1 MIKEIKTEKVL
12 YGKNI
17 EIIFRFPSS
26 KGVSKVAKYGPE
38 RFNEQLDLFIKL
50 QSGTLSKEERNKA
63 LLECGVDFD
72 PNNPDRIKSDV
83 WGANKNIG
91 IGKAILSMPR
101 PTYDSYVTETTR
113 LFSEYLLKL
122 IADYG
127 KQTCFEDKFKVIV
140 YVFDDLKEGWYGSLN
155 SEEFKD
161 FRSYSRKNMV
171 VFAIGGMYWLYR
183 IFLPFHYTKRFDA
196 APVMKLF
203 THELVHYSDSIN
215 KIFAKEAKYREI
227 LEGSGLKNKEYL
239 SDIFSPLYWEMLEDG
254 RAEFC
259 ERPYQDRIVF
269 RGIGSLREF
278 KEMIRQ
284 VAQMKN
290 FEEAYAFYDKRI
302 DSATVKYY
310 WARMMAYTIALFIA
324 SDKTVTNSKF
334 NLQNSFTFYFQ
345 NGKSVIIKDLKHEF
359 KKYWSGSIPFFM
371 KSVDS
376 RIFEETKKILSGIST
391 YLDFVTIYEKS
402 CDYFGIPDGDR
413 ILSMK
418 FIREMHSL
426 NEKSLRTENDAFLKQ
441 IEKSFE

>member
-1 MIKEIKTEKVL
+1 MIKEIKTDKIL

-26 KGVSKVAKYGPE
+26 KGISKVAKYGPE

-50 QSGTLSKEERNKA
+50 QSGTLSREERNKA

-72 PNNPDRIKSDV
+72 QDNPDRIKSDV

-91 IGKAILSMPR
+91 IGKTILSIPR

-127 KQTCFEDKFKVIV
+127 KQTFFEDRFKIIV
-140 YVFDDLKEGWYGSLN
+140 YVFDDLKEGWYGSLG
-155 SEEFKD
+155 SQEFKD
-161 FRSYSRKNMV
+161 FRSYSKKNMV
-171 VFAIGGMYWLYR
+171 VFAIGGMYWLFR
-183 IFLPFHYTKRFDA
+183 VFLPFYYTKRFDA

-203 THELVHYSDSIN
+203 THELSHYSDSMN
-215 KIFAKEAKYREI
+215 KIFAKEAKYSEI
-227 LEGSGLKNKEYL
+227 LERSSLKNKEYL
-239 SDIFSPLYWEMLEDG
+239 SGIFSPLYWEMLEDG

-269 RGIGSLREF
+269 KGINSLREF
-278 KEMIRQ
+278 KGMIRQ

-290 FEEAYAFYDKRI
+290 FEEAYNFYDKQI

-310 WARMMAYTIALFIA
+310 WARMMAYTIAFFIS
-324 SDKTVTNSKF
+324 SDKAVSGSNF

-345 NGKSVIIKDLKHEF
+345 DGKSVEIRDLRKGLR
-359 KKYWSGSIPFFM
+359 KYWSGASPFYM
-371 KSVDS
+371 KSFGPNV
-376 RIFEETKKILSGIST
+376 FEKTKELLFGIGN
-391 YLDFVTIYEKS
+391 YVDFVTIYEKA
-402 CDYFGIPDGDR
+402 CDYFAIPDNDR

-426 NEKSLRTENDAFLKQ
+426 NEKALRSENDTFLKQ
-441 IEKSFE
+441 VENSLK